1 VANDKTKQLYEIGY
15 FKRKHGLTKEQAI
28 AIIKEAWTS
37 REKANKLAQELK
49 NG

>member
-1 VANDKTKQLYEIGY
+1 MANDKTKQLYEIGY